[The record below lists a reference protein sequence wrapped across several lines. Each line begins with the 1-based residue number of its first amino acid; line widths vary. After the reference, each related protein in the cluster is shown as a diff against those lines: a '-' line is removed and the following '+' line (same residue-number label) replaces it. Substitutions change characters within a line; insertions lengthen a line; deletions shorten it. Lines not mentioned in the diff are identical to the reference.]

1 MFQVQHLISSSDKE
15 KVQYFSESAS
25 GKWQLKYIWAILC
38 ITGDTE
44 IFLDFV
50 TTTTKRA
57 EAFL

>member
-15 KVQYFSESAS
+15 KIQYFTESAS
-25 GKWQLKYIWAILC
+25 GKWQLKYICSILC
-38 ITGDTE
+38 ITGGTE

-50 TTTTKRA
+50 ATKKKA